1 MTEKQI
7 TQPLEEMAAFFEA
20 RVATYDDHMRGLD
33 HAERFYSLIPAAF
46 PETMER
52 IQVLD
57 LGCGTG
63 LELEG
68 IFQKA
73 PNALITGIDL
83 AAGMLAELKRKYQD
97 RREQLTLIHG
107 SYLEWKFSSGR
118 FDYAVAVQTMHHFL
132 PKRKLGLY
140 RKIRRALRNGGIYI
154 EGDYVV
160 SPEEAAE
167 QVRKYYRLFGK
178 AWSVRR
184 PSVHFDIPCC
194 VKQQLDLLTAAGFSQ
209 AEVVWREGNKAIFTA
224 KAH

>member
-1 MTEKQI
+1 MTETQI
-7 TQPLEEMAAFFEA
+7 TQPLEEMAAFFDA

-33 HAERFYSLIPAAF
+33 HAERFYSLIPTTF
-46 PETMER
+46 PETAGP

-63 LELEG
+63 LELAG

-73 PNALITGIDL
+73 PNALVTGIDL
-83 AAGMLAELKRKYQD
+83 ASGMLAELERKYRD

-107 SYLEWKFSSGR
+107 SYLEWEFPSGR

-132 PKRKLGLY
+132 PKPKLRLY
-140 RKIRRALRNGGIYI
+140 RKIRRALRKGGVYI

-160 SPEEAAE
+160 SPKEAAE
-167 QVRKYYRLFGK
+167 QVRKYYGLFGK
-178 AWSVRR
+178 GWSVRR
-184 PSVHFDIPCC
+184 PSVHVDIPCC

-209 AEVVWREGNKAIFTA
+209 AEVMWREGNKAIFTA
-224 KAH
+224 KAR